1 MKAKLCDK
9 GKWFLSGIVVV
20 FTRKH
25 RPQTSD
31 LENTDLENADLENT
45 DLALKYKSLS
55 SPFLFLLLFAV

>member
-1 MKAKLCDK
+1 MIDRFGPGVSKTQTSK
-9 GKWFLSGIVVV
+9 
-20 FTRKH
+20 T
-25 RPQTSD
+25 QTSD